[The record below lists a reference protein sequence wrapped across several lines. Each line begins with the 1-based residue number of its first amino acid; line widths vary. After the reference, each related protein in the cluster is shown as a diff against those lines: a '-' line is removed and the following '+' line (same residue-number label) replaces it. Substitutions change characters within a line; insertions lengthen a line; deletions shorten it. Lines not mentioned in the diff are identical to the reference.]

1 MTKGDQKDNMPS
13 ILQVARFTTP
23 VDITKQVG
31 PEQTHKELSIH
42 QKLVLAAL
50 NSTSQPL
57 AMSEIVA
64 YLNSKS
70 DNKKFRDGNVRPYV
84 LELIGMGKVFSRSEM
99 PGERQVRAGGGTF
112 RKSLSATLYS
122 TKNPVPTRTQTEA
135 VPGVVLVDNTGI
147 PWSKTKPWS
156 KKKNEKQ
163 SAREKTSKVEPA
175 SSNMNQ
181 NDMVDY
187 LVQKLVDER
196 TSDIRKE
203 LEATKAELQRLRD
216 FLKSAI

>member
-1 MTKGDQKDNMPS
+1 MPS

-31 PEQTHKELSIH
+31 PEQTYKELSVH

-84 LELIGMGKVFSRSEM
+84 LELIGMGTVFSRSEM

-163 SAREKTSKVEPA
+163 STKEKTSKVEPA